1 MTIEKILNNTFLV
14 VFARIVVAL
23 MFIIVGVGKIA
34 HPEEFAREIN
44 NYQILPI
51 IFINPL
57 AIFLPWLELITGLM
71 ILFGMQIRA
80 NAIIVLCML
89 IIFTTGVAIAVV
101 KGLSINCGC
110 YSKIAAQKVGI
121 PKILENLGL
130 IILTLILIFTNN
142 NKLQINNYEFNN

>member
-14 VFARIVVAL
+14 VFARIVIAL

-80 NAIIVLCML
+80 NAIIVLGML

-110 YSKIAAQKVGI
+110 YSQIAAQKVGI